1 MVAPWVKPEGEEEA
15 EPPPP
20 EPVKVSF
27 TFPGEEEP
35 VETEPVEPGEDGA
48 VVFDYVKAL
57 EGRVAGPALVSALI
71 GTPLVVT
78 VHRGEAAIA
87 TASVDMFAFT
97 TGVESIGGTYA
108 LAKIPFEGDLPKPE
122 PEAPPEGEEP
132 PAEADA
138 GGEGEDAAEGEEE
151 DTRPKNPML
160 DGATIELSVTPTFPP
175 EEGPTLVAPHD
186 AEHGGILTLTA
197 KQIAPLPQTLIDTQG
212 ANDNH
217 WEFVVAVPLEGL
229 EPAMIRGG

>member
-97 TGVESIGGTYA
+97 TGVESIGGSYA

-138 GGEGEDAAEGEEE
+138 GGEGEDA
-151 DTRPKNPML
+151 
-160 DGATIELSVTPTFPP
+160 
-175 EEGPTLVAPHD
+175 
-186 AEHGGILTLTA
+186 
-197 KQIAPLPQTLIDTQG
+197 
-212 ANDNH
+212 
-217 WEFVVAVPLEGL
+217 VAVGAVAVVVTVVLVPTVLGTMVTVGP
-229 EPAMIRGG
+229 PAGPSMPSPAYQSIRSTDHW

>member
-138 GGEGEDAAEGEEE
+138 GGEGEDAAGE
-151 DTRPKNPML
+151 
-160 DGATIELSVTPTFPP
+160 
-175 EEGPTLVAPHD
+175 
-186 AEHGGILTLTA
+186 
-197 KQIAPLPQTLIDTQG
+197 
-212 ANDNH
+212 
-217 WEFVVAVPLEGL
+217 
-229 EPAMIRGG
+229 